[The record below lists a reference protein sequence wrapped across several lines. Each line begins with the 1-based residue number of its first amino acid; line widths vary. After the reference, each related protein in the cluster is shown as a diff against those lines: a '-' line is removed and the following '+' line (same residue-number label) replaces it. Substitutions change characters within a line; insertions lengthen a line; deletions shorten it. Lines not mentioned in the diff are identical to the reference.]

1 MLSRVPGVFLAVAGA
16 TFAAYVAHITLGVGG
31 PGADA
36 FFNEDIYNVVM
47 VASALALITRAASA
61 GADRAA
67 LLLIGLGLLTWA
79 LGDLYYTLF
88 FTGLK
93 NPPFPSFDDAL
104 YLAYYPFLFVGLG
117 LLIRARFRG
126 VNASYW
132 LDGLIAGLGL
142 SAVAAGVVLDPIL
155 ASTGGSAGAV
165 ATNLA
170 YPVGDLL
177 LFLVVVTAIG

>member
-1 MLSRVPGVFLAVAGA
+1 MAIYRNYSMLSRVPGVFLAVAGA

-117 LLIRARFRG
+117 LLG
-126 VNASYW
+126 T
-132 LDGLIAGLGL
+132 LGIIDIV
-142 SAVAAGVVLDPIL
+142 VAALY
-155 ASTGGSAGAV
+155 ASRAPMQPPAQDGAP
-165 ATNLA
+165 L
-170 YPVGDLL
+170 PVR
-177 LFLVVVTAIG
+177 VEPVAIGVYVLLVLFYTTVLVRGMPV